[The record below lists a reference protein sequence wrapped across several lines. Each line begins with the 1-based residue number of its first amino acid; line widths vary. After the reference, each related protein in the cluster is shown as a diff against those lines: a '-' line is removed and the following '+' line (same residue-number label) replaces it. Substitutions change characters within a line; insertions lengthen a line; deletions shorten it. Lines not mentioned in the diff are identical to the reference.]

1 MITFAEQIKRQF
13 LELLERDIEFRYAV
27 AGYLGLSEILKRLEE
42 HDKKFEEILKEI
54 RALRENQNKL
64 WENQNRLWEE
74 VKILREE
81 QSKIWNSTNKLWE
94 NTNKLWEEVKALREN
109 QNKIWEEIR
118 SINIRLGRV
127 ERTLEKITLDI
138 EEEARIV
145 IKHKLKEIGYDV
157 DVSSLILPEIEIN
170 IYGTS
175 NDLCIIGEARI
186 RASSS
191 VIDEIN
197 KKIEI
202 LKKSYPNMLRPR
214 ILKIV
219 YTSFVL
225 PDLITR
231 AEKEDIWVLKAT
243 GDVVKLKL

>member
-74 VKILREE
+74 VKGLREE
-81 QSKIWNSTNKLWE
+81 HSKIWNSTNKLWE

-145 IKHKLKEIGYDV
+145 IKHKLKEISYDV
-157 DVSSLILPEIEIN
+157 DVSS
-170 IYGTS
+170 S
-175 NDLCIIGEARI
+175 
-186 RASSS
+186 
-191 VIDEIN
+191 
-197 KKIEI
+197 
-202 LKKSYPNMLRPR
+202 
-214 ILKIV
+214 
-219 YTSFVL
+219 
-225 PDLITR
+225 
-231 AEKEDIWVLKAT
+231 
-243 GDVVKLKL
+243 

>member
-1 MITFAEQIKRQF
+1 VITFAEQIKRQF

-64 WENQNRLWEE
+64 WE
-74 VKILREE
+74 
-81 QSKIWNSTNKLWE
+81 
-94 NTNKLWEEVKALREN
+94 
-109 QNKIWEEIR
+109 EIR

-145 IKHKLKEIGYDV
+145 IKHKLKEIGYDI

-197 KKIEI
+197 NKIEI

-219 YTSFVL
+219 YTSFAL

-231 AEKEDIWVLKAT
+231 AEKENIWVLKAI
-243 GDVVKLKL
+243 GDVVKPKL